1 MQDVNNVG
9 DYVERKRDNG
19 TQFSAPVLHKPK
31 TKKLS
36 QLLKET
42 IAMWK
47 EGNKLFQQTV
57 RPVRWESAGVQ
68 PEEGKRSAGTWS
80 SDALIFP
87 GLGSAAPLWKV
98 PGEADRW
105 LRHRFMDPPCWRD
118 FSKADAHLQPG
129 ATFPRAGHIC
139 PPLAPQFTQPL
150 HAWPWGERGK
160 GWQGGSCPT
169 WPGLVKL

>member
-19 TQFSAPVLHKPK
+19 TQFSAPFLHKPK

-68 PEEGKRSAGTWS
+68 PEEGKRSAGT
-80 SDALIFP
+80 
-87 GLGSAAPLWKV
+87 
-98 PGEADRW
+98 
-105 LRHRFMDPPCWRD
+105 
-118 FSKADAHLQPG
+118 
-129 ATFPRAGHIC
+129 
-139 PPLAPQFTQPL
+139 
-150 HAWPWGERGK
+150 
-160 GWQGGSCPT
+160 
-169 WPGLVKL
+169 